1 MNYDFALVLLVLLAL
16 VVIGKPEVIRDDYL
30 GLVMKFPL
38 TSVHSEEELQAAQEV
53 MDALLDP
60 GKLSAGKEL
69 YLDALSDLVA
79 AYEDEHY
86 RILPASDAEM
96 LRHLMESRGISQS
109 ELQRS
114 TKIRKST
121 ISEILSGKKSFSRQ
135 LIRTLADF
143 FNVDKSILAHNL

>member
-79 AYEDEHY
+79 AYEDEHS

>member
-1 MNYDFALVLLVLLAL
+1 
-16 VVIGKPEVIRDDYL
+16 
-30 GLVMKFPL
+30 
-38 TSVHSEEELQAAQEV
+38 

>member
-1 MNYDFALVLLVLLAL
+1 MTTARSRRFREKV
-16 VVIGKPEVIRDDYL
+16 RDDYL
-30 GLVMKFPL
+30 ELVMKFPL
-38 TSVHSEEELQAAQEV
+38 TSVHSEEQIQAAQEV
-53 MDALLDP
+53 MDALLAQ

-79 AYEDEHY
+79 AYEDEHS

-135 LIRTLADF
+135 LVRTLADF
-143 FNVDKSILAHNL
+143 FNVDKSVLAHNL